1 MPSLLQFTYFSRPR
15 SNTYPQ
21 ATLIPNNHR
30 RKLSQRERG
39 HYSYPAGR
47 MPRDIWE
54 EIFLHCLPV
63 SPQPDTPGSVRAP
76 VTPLGLTAPL
86 VLLQVCRAWR
96 TVALSLPDLWTS
108 LSVVVR
114 NGQSFPPLD
123 VTSRWLWRSG
133 DLPLELSLCQTNESE
148 GNQELADDV
157 LAAFLQHLP
166 RWKDIRLDIANPM
179 YGRSLQPST
188 SLHAPLL
195 ESFHLTTCW
204 RLTPNE
210 EIMQDLLRMLEVA
223 PRLSSF
229 SVSRLSDLNVSPT
242 STVAIPW
249 TQLIRLDLGFIPSVS
264 ACLSIMSGC
273 PKLESCNL
281 VVDPEQGPLPSL
293 PIVLPVLTSLELHIR
308 AGELAS
314 LLDRAVFPALTSITL
329 YVQDA
334 YDNHA
339 NWPQTSFAD
348 FLSRSKCAL
357 ARLELHD
364 TGVQPTQF
372 IECLQHEGVRGISE
386 LVIHDSRDWTWDPVI
401 TPRLVQLLTLPSGGA
416 PTPTLDASES
426 GHLLPALRML
436 DLGKGCWTC
445 PGGLLSEMIE
455 SRWRTT
461 AADVARLERVH
472 IDLHL
477 LEDVYGPD
485 HTRLERL
492 REEGMKVRITYFH
505 D

>member
-1 MPSLLQFTYFSRPR
+1 
-15 SNTYPQ
+15 
-21 ATLIPNNHR
+21 
-30 RKLSQRERG
+30 
-39 HYSYPAGR
+39 

-63 SPQPDTPGSVRAP
+63 SPEPDTPVSHRAP
-76 VTPLGLTAPL
+76 GTPLGLTAPL
-86 VLLQVCRAWR
+86 VLLRVCRAWR

-108 LSVVVR
+108 LSVVVSD
-114 NGQSFPPLD
+114 GQSFPPLD
-123 VTSRWLWRSG
+123 VASRWLRRSG
-133 DLPLELSLCQTNESE
+133 DLPLTLSLCQTNESE
-148 GNQELADDV
+148 GNQEYADEMLAVFMRYLTRWRDV
-157 LAAFLQHLP
+157 
-166 RWKDIRLDIANPM
+166 RLDIANPT
-179 YGRSLQPST
+179 YGRSLQPSS
-188 SLHAPLL
+188 SLQAPLL

-210 EIMQDLLRMLEVA
+210 EIMQDLLKMLEVA

-273 PKLESCNL
+273 PNLESCNL
-281 VVDPEQGPLPSL
+281 VVDPEEGPLPTL
-293 PIVLPVLTSLELHIR
+293 PIVLPSLTSLELHIR

-314 LLDRAVFPALTSITL
+314 LLDRAVFPALKSFSL

-339 NWPQTSFAD
+339 QWSQASFMN

-357 ARLELHD
+357 MRLELHD
-364 TGVQPTQF
+364 TGVQPPEF
-372 IECLQHEGVRGISE
+372 IECLQHEGARGIVE

-401 TPRLVQLLTLPSGGA
+401 TPRLVQLLTLPSGDA
-416 PTPTLDASES
+416 PTSSPEAEVAAYI
-426 GHLLPALRML
+426 LPALRAL

-445 PGGLLSEMIE
+445 PNGLLSEMIE

-461 AADVARLERVH
+461 LAGVARLERVH

-492 REEGMKVRITYFH
+492 RDEGMKVRMTYFH